1 MSGQFTMGMV
11 GSSNK
16 ENEKRVAIHPAHF
29 HLIDA
34 EARSRIYVEK
44 GYGERFRISDGQIAR
59 NVAGLMHRDELFEK
73 CDVIMIFKPTEADFK
88 YFREGQVIWGALH
101 LVQGEAITQTMIDK
115 KMTGIAME
123 SMFIWK
129 NGQERGVW
137 IFHTQ
142 SEFAGYCSVLHAL
155 QLLGIKG
162 WYDQPKKIAVISFGS
177 VGRGAVHACL
187 GLEFT
192 DITVFTQRPLVSVL
206 GTIPNVKYAQ
216 YIRDPE
222 GSDEAKTMLENGS
235 VVPFAEVLCKCD
247 IIVNCVLQ
255 DTDNPITY
263 IRNKD
268 VGLLKPGTLI
278 VDVSCDTAMGFE
290 FARPTTFDEPML
302 TFGNEISY
310 YAVDH
315 SPSLLYDTASFEH
328 SKTAWP
334 HVKDVLDGETG
345 WSRNPTVGKAVEF
358 LDGVVVNPKILTF
371 QNREKDYPHRK
382 L

>member
-1 MSGQFTMGMV
+1 MRKLVLDGKVIQDNSECYVIAEIGHNHQGQLDTAKEMFKVAKECGADAVKLQKRDNRSLFT
-11 GSSNK
+11 K
-16 ENEKRVAIHPAHF
+16 EGYDKPYDNPNSYGAT
-29 HLIDA
+29 
-34 EARSRIYVEK
+34 
-44 GYGERFRISDGQIAR
+44 YGE
-59 NVAGLMHRDELFEK
+59 HREFLEFSYIEYKELKDYADEIGVTMFSTAF
-73 CDVIMIFKPTEADFK
+73 DFASADF
-88 YFREGQVIWGALH
+88 L
-101 LVQGEAITQTMIDK
+101 
-115 KMTGIAME
+115 
-123 SMFIWK
+123 
-129 NGQERGVW
+129 QE
-137 IFHTQ
+137 
-142 SEFAGYCSVLHAL
+142 LD
-155 QLLGIKG
+155 IKTI
-162 WYDQPKKIAVISFGS
+162 PRNAVICSNW
-177 VGRGAVHACL
+177 R
-187 GLEFT
+187 LET
-192 DITVFTQRPLVSVL
+192 PM
-206 GTIPNVKYAQ
+206 KYAQ